1 MTSALC
7 WCTALALA
15 SPRSVTAF
23 MSLPSH
29 PHPSLEL
36 ARPHSSSWHPAAK
49 AREAAVAHRRCT
61 NGSRRQICAS
71 CMMVG
76 AVPSLGAGLAG
87 ALLKGGLGVAVG
99 FVLGL
104 LGGGGSILALPIFL
118 EVFHEPSATAIA
130 ESLLVVAVGAGVGLL
145 AKLDSVN
152 ISQLVPLATMAMV
165 GSAAMARIAPG
176 IPDIIRLGIFCI
188 FAVYSAVSMLRSVQS
203 PAQPSSAGFPPAK
216 GRPSPQKARVAA
228 TAAASMTTTST
239 VTLYA
244 LLIGVGALTSIIGAG
259 GGFVIVPVLTGF
271 AAMEVHCPAQAP
283 YPPNYAQPVLAWR

>member
-1 MTSALC
+1 
-7 WCTALALA
+7 
-15 SPRSVTAF
+15 
-23 MSLPSH
+23 
-29 PHPSLEL
+29 
-36 ARPHSSSWHPAAK
+36 
-49 AREAAVAHRRCT
+49 
-61 NGSRRQICAS
+61 
-71 CMMVG
+71 MMVG
-76 AVPSLGAGLAG
+76 AVSSLGAGLAG
-87 ALLKGGLGVAVG
+87 ALLKGVLGVAVG

-152 ISQLVPLATMAMV
+152 ISQLVPLATMAML

-176 IPDIIRLGIFCI
+176 IPDIIRLGIFCV

-203 PAQPSSAGFPPAK
+203 PVQPSSGFPPAK
-216 GRPSPQKARVAA
+216 GHPSPHKATVAA
-228 TAAASMTTTST
+228 TAAAPMTTTST

-283 YPPNYAQPVLAWR
+283 CPLNYAQPVLRGGDNTREMLTSD